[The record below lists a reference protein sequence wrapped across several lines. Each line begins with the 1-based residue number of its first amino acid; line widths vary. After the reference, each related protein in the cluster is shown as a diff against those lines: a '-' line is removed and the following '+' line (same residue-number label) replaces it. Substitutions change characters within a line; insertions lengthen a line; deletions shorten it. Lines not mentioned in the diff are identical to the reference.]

1 MSKTCNESCNWTN
14 ISDVRFMGDVVIT
27 SFSLGLLNNLERPKK
42 CTYYVVCMYSNASQ
56 VNTVAKGKFNNGEI
70 VKANLAL
77 FEQRLNLDFLELS

>member
-1 MSKTCNESCNWTN
+1 
-14 ISDVRFMGDVVIT
+14 MGDVVIT

-42 CTYYVVCMYSNASQ
+42 CTYASQ

-70 VKANLAL
+70 VKANLAR